1 MSTAHCSPWASYG
14 RALFATAIWGASF
27 IALRLALDSATPH
40 GVVWM
45 RNLLGALLLFAVL
58 RWQGG
63 AILPQREDRP
73 RVLLLGLLFGVHLLI
88 QAWAVQRTSTMHA
101 GWIVVFIPAVVA
113 VGAWLFLRER
123 MRAIGWV
130 GITVASTGVLVLT
143 ATHPAQFADAGTGDL
158 LMFLSTFTWAAY
170 TLLSMAPARRSGG
183 LRISASALLIAALPN
198 LAMALFSGSF
208 HAAPQDTSVAALLFL
223 GVLAS
228 GVALWLFTDAVAAL
242 GPERSSAFQYV
253 QPLVTVAA
261 AAALLDE
268 ELTGE
273 QLVAGPLIL
282 LGVWLVQRGRSAL
295 PARG

>member
-1 MSTAHCSPWASYG
+1 MNAPSSTPWVPYAK
-14 RALFATAIWGASF
+14 ALLAVVVWGSSF
-27 IALRLALDSATPH
+27 IALRLALDSATPY

-63 AILPQREDRP
+63 VLLPRREERP

-101 GWIVVFIPAVVA
+101 GWIVAFIPAVVA

-123 MRAIGWV
+123 LRAMGWV
-130 GITVASTGVLVLT
+130 GIAVASAGVLVLT
-143 ATHPAQFADAGTGDL
+143 ATHPAQFADAGKGDL

-198 LAMALFSGSF
+198 LVMALYAGSF
-208 HAAPQDTSVAALLFL
+208 HAPPQPTSVAALLFL
-223 GVLAS
+223 GLLAS
-228 GVALWLFTDAVAAL
+228 GLALWLFTDAVAAL
-242 GPERSSAFQYV
+242 GAERSSAFQYV
-253 QPLVTVAA
+253 QPFVTVVAA
-261 AAALLDE
+261 ATVLGE
-268 ELTGE
+268 EITPE
-273 QLVAGPLIL
+273 QLIGGPAVLA
-282 LGVWLVQRGRSAL
+282 GVWLVQRAKAGR
-295 PARG
+295 

>member
-1 MSTAHCSPWASYG
+1 MNAAPPPASWASYA
-14 RALFATAIWGASF
+14 RALLAVVIWGSSF
-27 IALRLALDSATPH
+27 IALRLALASATPF

-63 AILPQREDRP
+63 TVLPHRADRP

-101 GWIVVFIPAVVA
+101 GWIVAFIPAVVA

-123 MRAIGWV
+123 LRAIGWV
-130 GITVASTGVLVLT
+130 GIAVASTGVLVLT

-158 LMFLSTFTWAAY
+158 LMFISTFTWAAY
-170 TLLSMAPARRSGG
+170 TLLSLEPAQRSGG

-198 LAMALFSGSF
+198 LAMALLAGSF
-208 HAAPQDTSVAALLFL
+208 HSPPQATSVAALLFL
-223 GVLAS
+223 GLLAS
-228 GVALWLFTDAVAAL
+228 GLALWLYTDAVAAL

-253 QPLVTVAA
+253 QPFVTVVAA
-261 AAALLDE
+261 ALVLGE
-268 ELTGE
+268 EITPE
-273 QLVAGPLIL
+273 QLVGGPAVLA
-282 LGVWLVQRGRSAL
+282 GVWLVHWGKRGR
-295 PARG
+295 